1 MRIDANQTI
10 AGFPA
15 LDIRRLMRGAVGGQI
30 SERQVRERLKCSKPV
45 ADDVLATLQRAGF
58 VTPVD
63 GRIEVSPKGNALAQA
78 TAAKPLLRTKA
89 AQLISELVGR
99 AKLVNADDGWA
110 YIVERLV
117 VFGSFVR
124 GAVRPNDVDIACKPA
139 PRWTG
144 DAQAEAEERRRDLYP
159 GQFRN
164 TIHYLYWPKFEV
176 LRFLKARSRGL
187 SMHEL
192 DDWILKHKHEVI
204 FEERRPE

>member
-1 MRIDANQTI
+1 MPAPGPRASQVLQT
-10 AGFPA
+10 G
-15 LDIRRLMRGAVGGQI
+15 
-30 SERQVRERLKCSKPV
+30 

-63 GRIEVSPKGNALAQA
+63 GRLEVSPKGNALAQA
-78 TAAKPLLRTKA
+78 TAAKPLLRSKA
-89 AQLISELVGR
+89 AQLISELVRR

-110 YIVERLV
+110 YMVERLV

-124 GAVRPNDVDIACKPA
+124 GAVRPNDVDIACKLA

-144 DAQAEAEERRRDLYP
+144 DAQAQAEERRRDLYL

-204 FEERRPE
+204 FEERRPV